1 MRLIAVR
8 LFLSVS
14 IYDDDADECHKNTKE
29 HGNSVV
35 RGYTRAPG
43 KVHRHTEHA
52 YRNKYETQKLLH
64 YAEIKT
70 PDSRHSSMP
79 QHPRREPLR
88 VQNPLFDILLP
99 DGQHLLPRVSLNRK

>member
-1 MRLIAVR
+1 MMMTPMNVIKIPRSMAI
-8 LFLSVS
+8 LSS
-14 IYDDDADECHKNTKE
+14 
-29 HGNSVV
+29 
-35 RGYTRAPG
+35 
-43 KVHRHTEHA
+43 EHA